1 MAKLRAGVIGCGG
14 RGQGHALGYSL
25 SEHVELVAC
34 ADIHRPAAE
43 RMAGRFEFPG
53 VYTDYNEMLAAENLD
68 IVSMCL
74 WPDLHETA
82 VLDCVRAA
90 TPPRLINAEKPMAP
104 TYGECVRMH
113 TACQE
118 AGIMLT
124 FSHQRRFSRTFALAK
139 ELIDEGAVG
148 TLQRMEMSCSNLLDW
163 GTHWFD
169 MMLFY
174 NGNLEPDWVMGQID
188 CAADQLV
195 FGARIE
201 TGGLSYIKWPNNVT
215 GLLTTGQNTGS
226 TCAIRVIGS
235 AGLIEVDHGKLR
247 LWQEG
252 GEWHNVPPRIENVP
266 GEDTSRHILNSVE
279 CLLEGEDSTLCSANS
294 LRATQ
299 LIFATYESARRRQ
312 RVLLPLE
319 IDDSPLI
326 SMLRKGTIAIPDWPA
341 FLTDEEQNE
350 GAELLFNGTDLAGL
364 KALPEEAWGVTS
376 GIVRGGYDRPGVIR
390 TAETYG
396 DVSVSFEF
404 RLRSRGQARVSLR
417 CDEQGENGLDIV
429 LADDR
434 MEPVSE
440 HTSGAL
446 EGLVAPEQNPRV
458 GGSAWVYC
466 EVTCRGTQ
474 LIVSFGDVMILNADV
489 VEIPGLGTVP
499 KQGHIAFKAVSGPV
513 DIREIIAMPPEEPE

>member
-14 RGQGHALGYSL
+14 RGNGHALGYSL
-25 SEHVELVAC
+25 SNHVELVAC
-34 ADIHRPAAE
+34 ADIHRPAGQ
-43 RMAGRFEFPG
+43 RMADHFGFSG
-53 VYTDYNEMLAAENLD
+53 VYTDYREMLASENLD
-68 IVSMCL
+68 IASMCL
-74 WPDLHETA
+74 WPELHEIA
-82 VLDCVRAA
+82 VLACVEADHA
-90 TPPRLINAEKPMAP
+90 PRLINAEKPMAP

-139 ELIDEGAVG
+139 ELIDEGAIG
-148 TLQRMEMSCSNLLDW
+148 ALQRMEMNCSNLLDW

-174 NGNLEPDWVMGQID
+174 NNDLEPDWVMGQID

-201 TGGLSYIKWPNNVT
+201 TGGLAYVKWPNNVT

-235 AGLIEVDHGKLR
+235 AGLIEVDHGKVR
-247 LWQEG
+247 LLQEG
-252 GEWHNVPPRIENVP
+252 GEWHDVAPRIDNIQ
-266 GEDTSRHILNSVE
+266 GEDTTRHILDSVE
-279 CLLEGEDSTLCSANS
+279 CLLKGKQSTLCSANS

-299 LIFATYESARRRQ
+299 LIFATYESARLRQ
-312 RVLLPLE
+312 RVLLPLA

-326 SMLRKGTIAIPDWPA
+326 SMLQQGAISIPDWPA
-341 FLTDEEQNE
+341 FLTTEEQDE
-350 GAELLFNGTDLAGL
+350 GADLLFNGSNLAGWE
-364 KALPEEAWGVTS
+364 ALPAKAWGVSS
-376 GIVRGGYDRPGVIR
+376 GIIRGGYDQPGTIR
-390 TAETYG
+390 TAETY
-396 DVSVSFEF
+396 DDIAVSFEF

-417 CDEQGENGLDIV
+417 CDEQGEDGLDII

-446 EGLVAPEQNPRV
+446 EGIVAPEQNPRV
-458 GGSAWVYC
+458 GGSGWIYC
-466 EVTCRGTQ
+466 QVACQGTQ
-474 LIVSFGDVMILNADV
+474 LTVSFGDIVVLNVDV
-489 VEIPGLGTVP
+489 AEIPGLGAVP

-513 DIREIIAMPPEEPE
+513 DIREIIAMPPEDPA